1 MERSYSGSESGV
13 GAKYAWSGNRKAGSG
28 TMEIVDTAEPRNI
41 KIRLEFTKPFK
52 AVNPTSFTFTP
63 SGNGTQ
69 VTWTM
74 TGENKGIG
82 KVFALFM
89 NMDKMVGAD
98 FEKGLASLAG
108 AVAQRKA

>member
-1 MERSYSGSESGV
+1 
-13 GAKYAWSGNRKAGSG
+13 
-28 TMEIVDTAEPRNI
+28 MEIVDTAEPRNI

-63 SGNGTQ
+63 SGDGTQ

-98 FEKGLASLAG
+98 FEKGLAALAG
-108 AVAQRKA
+108 AVKQRQA

>member
-1 MERSYSGSESGV
+1 
-13 GAKYAWSGNRKAGSG
+13 
-28 TMEIVDTAEPRNI
+28 
-41 KIRLEFTKPFK
+41 
-52 AVNPTSFTFTP
+52 
-63 SGNGTQ
+63 
-69 VTWTM
+69 M

-108 AVAQRKA
+108 AVKQRQA